1 MVGSRASPQGLLV
14 FPPGAAEQN
23 WRPCPQ
29 VVCEGSAQPLW
40 GLARLRLGLAAAWP
54 YPPSGTLVFCPRP
67 IHTRMATELALDCHH
82 PQHRRAPYA
91 LPPVAWGGC
100 SGERRADTAT
110 RSRRMCVPSRLSP
123 VPLCPVCTQ
132 MSMNAVRR
140 MGGATKYA
148 TTSQAA
154 STAPAT
160 AATSSPGTAG
170 AAKVRLRPTEVFPA
184 SLLFSCALLA
194 APPLSHFCNC
204 QAAQVGSHVG
214 SSARVCWQWLLLWF
228 WKGGQEGG
236 GFLQEHMPGHAGSPG
251 ELPSTISAAHRQDD
265 SLCL

>member
-54 YPPSGTLVFCPRP
+54 YPPSGTLVFCPHP

-91 LPPVAWGGC
+91 LPPMAWGGC

-140 MGGATKYA
+140 TGGATKYA

-184 SLLFSCALLA
+184 CLSPPLPRPPRGSSPLALLQLPSRSSWQSCWLLGKSLLAVA
-194 APPLSHFCNC
+194 ASLVLEGRAGGRRVSAGAHAQACRQPRG
-204 QAAQVGSHVG
+204 AAQHH
-214 SSARVCWQWLLLWF
+214 L
-228 WKGGQEGG
+228 
-236 GFLQEHMPGHAGSPG
+236 GSPQTG
-251 ELPSTISAAHRQDD
+251 
-265 SLCL
+265 